1 MAESSQYHVSFTG
14 DTSDLTKQL
23 NAVISTLNNMEK
35 TTQKSGDDMDAM
47 FKRLASTAATAFA
60 GFSVKEFVKSVV
72 DARGQMQQL
81 EVAFET
87 MLGSKSKMQKLMDEL
102 TQTALVTPFEFDDVA
117 NGAKQLL
124 AYGTA
129 AEDVNQTIKTLGDVA
144 AGVGAPIGDIVYL
157 YGTLQTQGRM
167 YTQDLNQ
174 FTGRGIPMI
183 AELAKQFG
191 VTEGEVKGLVE
202 AGKVGF
208 PEVQRVMAS
217 LTSEGGQF
225 FNLMENQS
233 KTISGQISNL
243 QDNFASILNEI
254 GKQAEGLITDV
265 IGGAAS
271 ALEHYKE
278 IGSILAA
285 LATTYGVT
293 KAAAVAYNV
302 VQKAAAGQ
310 GIIIGIQN
318 QIKALVGLTAAQNA
332 QTVAVEKGRLAQ
344 IKANM
349 AANAHCW
356 SVRSHLSICKSKRC
370 GWQDSECFYRAERR
384 SRSQRTRTVQH
395 PQRVQRGQCRVQRST
410 QRTQRPVP

>member
-208 PEVQRVMAS
+208 PEVQRVMES

-243 QDNFASILNEI
+243 QDNFSSILNEI

-271 ALEHYKE
+271 ALGHYKE

-293 KAAAVAYNV
+293 KAAA
-302 VQKAAAGQ
+302 
-310 GIIIGIQN
+310 
-318 QIKALVGLTAAQNA
+318 
-332 QTVAVEKGRLAQ
+332 LA
-344 IKANM
+344 
-349 AANAHCW
+349 
-356 SVRSHLSICKSKRC
+356 SH
-370 GWQDSECFYRAERR
+370 
-384 SRSQRTRTVQH
+384 
-395 PQRVQRGQCRVQRST
+395 
-410 QRTQRPVP
+410 